1 MFSRKIVRVL
11 NSKPWIVP
19 IVLFGLSLCISI
31 VFSIVFFDGRITRT
45 FFFPDSVTQELRSE
59 RRPVPSGKGIQDDI
73 AEYVR
78 EIILGPTI
86 LQSGRVLP
94 RDTTVR
100 IAIAREGKVYLDL
113 SHHAVTI
120 ESPLGIEETIDIVRH
135 NIFFNF
141 RSINSIVVTVAG
153 QKPFEPPYFPA
164 SPL

>member
-11 NSKPWIVP
+11 NRKPWIVP
-19 IVLFGLSLCISI
+19 IVLFGLSLCFSIVLSI
-31 VFSIVFFDGRITRT
+31 VFYDGRITRT
-45 FFFPDSVTQELRSE
+45 FFFPDSVTQALRSE
-59 RRPVPSGKGIQDDI
+59 RRPVPSGKGTQDDI

-100 IAIAREGKVYLDL
+100 IAIASDGKVYLDL

-120 ESPLGIEETIDIVRH
+120 ESPLGIEEAIDIVRH
-135 NIFFNF
+135 NILFNF

-153 QKPFEPPYFPA
+153 QKPFEPPYFPV